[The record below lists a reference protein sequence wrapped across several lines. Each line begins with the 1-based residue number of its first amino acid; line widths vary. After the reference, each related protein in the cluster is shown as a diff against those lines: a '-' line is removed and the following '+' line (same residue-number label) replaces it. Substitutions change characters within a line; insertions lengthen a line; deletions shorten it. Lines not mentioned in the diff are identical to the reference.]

1 MNNWVRNAKQRMSGC
16 GKKNI
21 LIPLRKELSIYLKK
35 MTKSDI
41 KIYTK
46 NIAKKFNR

>member
-1 MNNWVRNAKQRMSGC
+1 MNYWVRNGKQRMSGC

-21 LIPLRKELSIYLKK
+21 LIPLRKDLSIYLKK
-35 MTKSDI
+35 NYKSDI